1 VNKRTAILIA
11 VVAVVII
18 ALGLAQ
24 RVRVRGNEA
33 TADYE
38 TVPVRRDTIVATV
51 NSSGNVTPAEQ
62 LILVFPSG
70 GLLAQVRVQAGQQVT
85 AGEEL
90 ARLDTGQLELTIA
103 QAEATLNINEARQE
117 QARAGPDAVD
127 IAAAR
132 AAVESAQASLD
143 RLLAGPTAED
153 LESAKLS
160 VEAARNQLWA
170 AQAQRDSTKGTP
182 FSPQASIDAAEAQ
195 VLVSEINVQQAI
207 LAQGRLTEQP
217 SEADVALAQ
226 SGLAQAEAQL
236 QKLQQMPKEEDLAIA
251 EAQVEQARAA
261 LEQAKLRLADAV
273 LVAPFSGT
281 VASVGAKVGEL
292 VGVGAPMIVLA
303 DLDHYYVDASI
314 DETDIGS
321 VQVGQDV
328 EISLDAFPDA
338 TLSGKVTHID
348 PLGRVAQGVVSYD
361 VEIELRPSD
370 VAVRP
375 NMTAIVD
382 IVVARKEGV
391 LVVPN
396 RAIKRDSSGRFY
408 VEVISGGEVKRR
420 SVTTGLSNELV
431 TEIVSGLGE
440 AEEAVVSAPR
450 ASILDEVGGGP
461 FGFMGGS
468 GR

>member
-1 VNKRTAILIA
+1 VKKRTVILIA

-18 ALGLAQ
+18 GLGL
-24 RVRVRGNEA
+24 VRRLRARGNEA

-70 GLLAQVRVQAGQQVT
+70 GLLAQVHVQAGQQVK

-90 ARLDTGQLELTIA
+90 ARLDTGQLELSVV

-117 QARAGPDAVD
+117 QARAGPDPAD

-153 LESAKLS
+153 LESAKLN

-170 AQAQRDSTKGTP
+170 AQAQRDSTKGNP
-182 FSPQASIDAAEAQ
+182 LSPQASVDAAEAQ
-195 VLVSEINVQQAI
+195 VLVAEINVQQAI
-207 LAQGRLTEQP
+207 LAQKKLTEQP
-217 SEADVALAQ
+217 SEADVALARSQ
-226 SGLAQAEAQL
+226 LAQAEAQL

-261 LEQAKLRLADAV
+261 LEQARLRLADAV

-281 VASVGAKVGEL
+281 VASVGANVGEL
-292 VGVGAPMIVLA
+292 VGAATPMIVLA
-303 DLDHYYVDASI
+303 DLDYYYIDASI
-314 DETDIGS
+314 DETDIGG
-321 VQVGQDV
+321 VQVGQDA

-338 TLSGKVTHID
+338 RLSGKVTRID

-361 VEIELRPSD
+361 VEIEVLSTD
-370 VAVRP
+370 VALRP

-396 RAIKRDSSGRFY
+396 RAIKRDSSGRLY

-420 SVTTGLSNELV
+420 SVTAGLSNELV
-431 TEIVSGLGE
+431 TEIVTGLGE
-440 AEEAVVSAPR
+440 GEEAVVAAPR
-450 ASILDEVGGGP
+450 PSILDEVGGGP
-461 FGFMGGS
+461 FGFGGS